1 MAAMLDGKTALITGA
16 ASGIGAAAA
25 HLFAEEGAR
34 LFLTDW
40 NADAGEA
47 LAAELRAQGHE
58 VYFRAADVS
67 SEPEVEALL
76 GDVQARFGHLDC
88 AFNNAGVN
96 SVGMPIDEFDL
107 AEWTR
112 VITVNLT
119 GVFLCMKHELR
130 LMKERGAGSIVN
142 TSSGGGL
149 IPVPNL
155 SAYCAAKHGVLG
167 LTKTAAREYVA
178 HGIRVNA
185 VLPGSTDTP
194 MIREGM
200 DANEDVSKMIM
211 ASIPSG
217 RMATPR
223 EIAEAVL
230 WLCSDRA
237 SYVSGDSLLVDM
249 ATVAR

>member
-40 NADAGEA
+40 SADAGEA

-76 GDVQARFGHLDC
+76 ADVQARFGHLDC

-155 SAYCAAKHGVLG
+155 SA
-167 LTKTAAREYVA
+167 
-178 HGIRVNA
+178 
-185 VLPGSTDTP
+185 
-194 MIREGM
+194 
-200 DANEDVSKMIM
+200 
-211 ASIPSG
+211 
-217 RMATPR
+217 
-223 EIAEAVL
+223 
-230 WLCSDRA
+230 
-237 SYVSGDSLLVDM
+237 
-249 ATVAR
+249 